1 MSNLTEKIVLKEEI
15 VLKIINLEEIVIKEK
30 ELKNKEV
37 DLFVLLPEY

>member
-37 DLFVLLPEY
+37 DLFAPRQEY

>member
-15 VLKIINLEEIVIKEK
+15 VLKIINLEEIVKKEK